1 LPSFSRAGVDLYFE
15 EYGDGLPVV
24 LHTGGAGDRRM
35 WLEGGYLE
43 WLEGYRAIP
52 FDHRG
57 RGRSGR
63 PKRPEQH
70 AFAEYV
76 ADVLA
81 LADHLALQRYGFVG
95 YSAGAFVGY
104 DVAARDPR
112 VVALAALGGVL
123 AADAS
128 IEDDPGYLA
137 AVESGGMEGLN
148 RVIEKDEAIELP
160 AWLRHRFAETDRE
173 QFLLGV
179 RGSADAPDFWD
190 LLGSLRCPTLL
201 VLGEDEDPGR
211 TGVRMAERIPHAKL
225 DYVPERGHVGAFLDV
240 ARVGP
245 LVHAFLDR
253 ALAERCAGPG

>member
-1 LPSFSRAGVDLYFE
+1 MPASTSTSKSTATVRRSSSTRVAPADGCGSRAVTSTGSRAT
-15 EYGDGLPVV
+15 GLI
-24 LHTGGAGDRRM
+24 L
-35 WLEGGYLE
+35 
-43 WLEGYRAIP
+43 

-81 LADHLALQRYGFVG
+81 LAEHLALERYAFVG

-123 AADAS
+123 AGSD
-128 IEDDPGYLA
+128 EDEPGYLA
-137 AVESGGMEGLN
+137 AVEAGGMESLN
-148 RVIEKDEAIELP
+148 RAIEDDEAMELP
-160 AWLRHRFAETDRE
+160 GWLRRQFAETDRD

-179 RGSADAPDFWD
+179 HGSADAPDFWE
-190 LLGSLRCPTLL
+190 LFGSLRCPTLL
-201 VLGEDEDPGR
+201 VLGGDDDPAR
-211 TGVRMAERIPHAKL
+211 TGERMAARAAQAEL
-225 DYVPERGHVGAFLDV
+225 EYVSGCGHVGAFLDV

-245 LVHAFLDR
+245 LVRAFLDR
-253 ALAERCAGPG
+253 AFRERASAPG